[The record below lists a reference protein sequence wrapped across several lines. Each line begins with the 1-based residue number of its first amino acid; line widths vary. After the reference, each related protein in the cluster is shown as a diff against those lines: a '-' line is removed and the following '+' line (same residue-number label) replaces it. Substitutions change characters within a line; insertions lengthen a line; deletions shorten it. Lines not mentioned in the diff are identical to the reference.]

1 MTVKLLDHMGTD
13 ATVANV
19 ARVSLGRTV
28 ETIGPSEVRLIDYLL
43 RHDHTSPLRH
53 CFASFHI
60 VAPIFVLRQWGK
72 HQVGCSW
79 NEISYRYVQH
89 DAERHEPWAPDIWRG
104 QGEGIKQG
112 SAGALEL
119 QGRPSSIYDEALDAA
134 QQAYE
139 RLLDQGVCREQARAV
154 LPQGVQ
160 SEVIW
165 TASLH
170 ALLHFLELRTAP
182 TAQYEIRQYAEQVS
196 RIVFEL
202 WPITL
207 TAWRQQRGNGFCTPH
222 NCLHG

>member
-1 MTVKLLDHMGTD
+1 MTVKLIDHMGTD

-28 ETIGPSEVRLIDYLL
+28 ETVGGSEMRLIDYLIK
-43 RHDHTSPLRH
+43 HQHTSPLRH

-72 HQVGCSW
+72 HQIGCSW

-119 QGRPSSIYDEALDAA
+119 QGRPSSIYEEAVDAA
-134 QQAYE
+134 QK
-139 RLLDQGVCREQARAV
+139 
-154 LPQGVQ
+154 GVQ

-196 RIVFEL
+196 KIVFEL

-207 TAWRQQRGNGFCTPH
+207 TAWRQQRGTGFCT
-222 NCLHG
+222 

>member
-1 MTVKLLDHMGTD
+1 MTSWEEMVTVKLIDHMGTD

-19 ARVSLGRTV
+19 ARVSLGRSV
-28 ETIGPSEVRLIDYLL
+28 EEVGPSEVKLIEYLIK
-43 RHDHTSPLRH
+43 HQHTSPLRH

-79 NEISYRYVQH
+79 NEISYRYVEH
-89 DAERHEPWAPDIWRG
+89 DAERHAPWNPDIWRS

-119 QGRPSSIYDEALDAA
+119 QGRPTFLYEQAVDAA
-134 QQAYE
+134 MDTYT
-139 RLLDQGVCREQARAV
+139 RLIELGVCREQARAV
-154 LPQGVQ
+154 LPQATQ

-182 TAQYEIRQYAEQVS
+182 TAQLEIRQYAQQVAD
-196 RIVFEL
+196 IVAEL

-207 TAWRQQRGNGFCTPH
+207 SAWHRCH
-222 NCLHG
+222 E

>member
-1 MTVKLLDHMGTD
+1 MTSWEEMVTVKLIDHMGTD

-19 ARVSLGRTV
+19 ARVSLGRSV
-28 ETIGPSEVRLIDYLL
+28 EEVGPSEVKLIEYLIK
-43 RHDHTSPLRH
+43 HQHTSPLRH

-79 NEISYRYVQH
+79 NEISYRYVEH
-89 DAERHEPWAPDIWRG
+89 DAERHAPWNPDIWRG

-119 QGRPSSIYDEALDAA
+119 QGRPTFLYEQAVDAA
-134 QQAYE
+134 MDTYTKLIE
-139 RLLDQGVCREQARAV
+139 LGVCREQARAV
-154 LPQGVQ
+154 LPQATQ

-182 TAQYEIRQYAEQVS
+182 TAQYEIRQYAQQVAD
-196 RIVFEL
+196 IVAEL

-207 TAWRQQRGNGFCTPH
+207 SAWHRCH
-222 NCLHG
+222 E